1 MCIISKRGADR
12 VRRGHLWVYRSD
24 IKDTE
29 GAAPGSV
36 VPVRDERGNVLG
48 KAFYS
53 SKSQIALRF
62 LTRGDVEIDD
72 AFFRKRFVEQIA
84 LDATSS
90 LEVSL
95 GDPSREAPPVHFLA
109 RLHSDP
115 KRVILSRLWTLA
127 QRCEGELQPSS
138 FEEDFLL
145 LSKQLLILHTEI
157 RAQIARVPASKAS
170 TRQELFR
177 RLQTAK
183 EYMHSCVDSRVS
195 LEAVARESC
204 LSPYHLHRSF
214 KQVFRQTPHQY
225 LTGIR
230 LDRAYSLLRDGWK
243 VIDVCIEIGLTSTSS
258 FTRLFRSRFG
268 CSPSEI
274 RKIGQARR

>member
-1 MCIISKRGADR
+1 
-12 VRRGHLWVYRSD
+12 
-24 IKDTE
+24 
-29 GAAPGSV
+29 
-36 VPVRDERGNVLG
+36 
-48 KAFYS
+48 
-53 SKSQIALRF
+53 
-62 LTRGDVEIDD
+62 
-72 AFFRKRFVEQIA
+72 
-84 LDATSS
+84 
-90 LEVSL
+90 
-95 GDPSREAPPVHFLA
+95 
-109 RLHSDP
+109 
-115 KRVILSRLWTLA
+115 
-127 QRCEGELQPSS
+127 LQPSS

-145 LSKQLLILHTEI
+145 LSKQLLILQTEI
-157 RAQIARVPASKAS
+157 RAQIARVPATKAS

-204 LSPYHLHRSF
+204 LSRYHLHRSF